1 MRNRI
6 ITALLCL
13 CLLLSAALPAA
24 AQEQEP
30 QTTRLSIS
38 TVQRFLSF
46 AEKCRL
52 DSYSRNLVVSL
63 ETDLDL
69 TDVEFQG
76 IPIFCGTFEGNGHTI
91 SGLRLSGDGSA
102 QGLFRHLTETALVRD
117 LKVQGD
123 VAPAAAAVR
132 SAESP
137 VSTAEPS
144 PAASLPAA
152 SPVGTRW
159 EALPGSTN
167 CPASSRTA
175 GSAAAST
182 ATTSSAAWR
191 EKAAASS
198 GAV

>member
-30 QTTRLSIS
+30 EITRLSIS

-123 VAPAAAAVR
+123 VAPGGSR
-132 SAESP
+132 S
-137 VSTAEPS
+137 
-144 PAASLPAA
+144 
-152 SPVGTRW
+152 
-159 EALPGSTN
+159 
-167 CPASSRTA
+167 
-175 GSAAAST
+175 
-182 ATTSSAAWR
+182 
-191 EKAAASS
+191 
-198 GAV
+198 